1 MNLKPN
7 KKLVD
12 EAINKGC
19 KTVSELALY
28 LKKSNKTLK
37 Q

>member
-7 KKLVD
+7 KKLLSK
-12 EAINKGC
+12 AISSGC
-19 KTVSELALY
+19 RTVSELALY
-28 LKKSNKTLK
+28 LKTLK